1 MALIES
7 TQTKIGSQASDFNLP
22 ATDGKN
28 YSLNS
33 FANANGLVVIFT
45 CNHCPYAK
53 AAWPLLIKLASE
65 YKEKGVSFVG
75 INPNDEK
82 QYPEDS
88 FEVMKQKTSE
98 WQINFPYL
106 RNESQEVART
116 YNAQCTPDIFV
127 FDRNRKLYYRG
138 RINNNW
144 PPVEKIDGK
153 YEPKKPDHQVKEEL
167 KEALNSLLA
176 NNPPPSA
183 QNPSMGCSIKWK
195 NIKTLDKLILF

>member
-1 MALIES
+1 MALTPS
-7 TQTKIGSQASDFNLP
+7 TQTKIGSSAPNFSLP
-22 ATDGKN
+22 GADGKN

-33 FANANGLVVIFT
+33 FADSYGLVVIFT

-65 YKEKGVSFVG
+65 FKNKGVAFVA

-88 FEVMKQKTSE
+88 FEVMKQKISQ

-106 RNESQEVART
+106 RDEEQNVAKD
-116 YNAQCTPDIFV
+116 YGAVCTPDIFV
-127 FDRNRKLYYRG
+127 FDKDRKLYYRG
-138 RINNNW
+138 RINDNW
-144 PPVEKIDGK
+144 PPVEKVDGEYK
-153 YEPKKPDHQVKEEL
+153 PKQPDREVKEEL
-167 KEALNSLLA
+167 KEALNALLSG
-176 NNPPPSA
+176 NPPPKT

-195 NIKTLDKLILF
+195 E